1 MKTFK
6 RSGVTTKKKIL
17 DVAGRLFTEYGY
29 AGANMKMIAKASNI
43 SIGGLYLY
51 FKNKEELYLT
61 FLKIRMVDLAD
72 RKIESLKDIHDPA
85 KAISIFIAMSLNYAK
100 KHKEIIL
107 IQGWEH
113 GFTFGLDMKKKV
125 LRKQRGI
132 LEEIIRRGIQAGTFR
147 KVNVKET
154 AKVIFSIIRGFIVSI
169 VVEEDS
175 LFLPEECSDLILNGL
190 LSNK

>member
-17 DVAGRLFTEYGY
+17 DVARRVFTEYGY
-29 AGANMKMIAKASNI
+29 AGANMRMIAKASNI

-61 FLKIRMVDLAD
+61 FLKSRMVDLAD
-72 RKIESLKDIHDPA
+72 RTIESVKDIHDPA
-85 KAISIFIAMSLNYAK
+85 KAISTFMAMSLNYAK

-125 LRKQRGI
+125 LRKQRRT
-132 LEEIIRRGIQAGTFR
+132 LEEIIMRGIQAGTFR

-154 AKVIFSIIRGFIVSI
+154 AKVIFS
-169 VVEEDS
+169 
-175 LFLPEECSDLILNGL
+175 
-190 LSNK
+190 